1 MTNSLRKTLNPHWKS
16 FFRLVVVLVAAQ
28 LIFAFTAI
36 SQTIP
41 VNGKVTDAQTG
52 EGIPGATVSVKGTT
66 SGMVTNADGTYKLNV
81 PDQNSVLVISFVG
94 FTTQEIPVNGQS
106 TINVVLETEIA
117 EIDEIVAIG
126 YGTIKKRDLTGS
138 VSSLKAQDIAKTTS
152 SNAMQSMQ
160 ARIPGLDVQQASGE
174 AGAPLRM
181 NLRGNRSITAT
192 NSPLIL
198 VDGVEYGSTLD
209 INASD
214 IESMEVLK
222 DASST
227 AIYGTKG
234 ANGVVIITT
243 KRGKAGKTKINFNS
257 FLSSN
262 EPTNVPKVMYGD
274 TEVNRR
280 INAERYKRDQKLVTA
295 GTGNWGDTKFEDVK
309 VTDVLS
315 SSAANNLPYSEMDI
329 YNDGSY
335 TDWADI
341 ILQNGLTQN
350 YELAISGGNEKT
362 TFNMSLGTMMEEGL
376 LRNDEM
382 DRYNV
387 KTNIDHK
394 ISNVFKVGTSLLYT
408 YKLHDRRANVFGQ
421 ALKMTSIAHPYYDDG
436 SIILKPSPT
445 YEAHANPLLDEVDG
459 NYQNNIKT
467 TRFFG
472 NAYIEIKPTEDLTF
486 KSLFSL
492 DEINVRDG
500 QYQDYQSV
508 GRLQGA
514 AGSYIS
520 NENRN
525 QTAIYW
531 ENTLN
536 YLKTFGSSNLSA
548 LLGQT
553 LSEGTTEYRTVS
565 GNTAAEHYYKSSFY
579 DLRNIITPVLANGYT
594 KSSMLSFFG
603 RVNYSYNDKYLLTA
617 SLRADGSSVLAED
630 HKWGYFPSVA
640 AAWRIKQESFLEG
653 TDWLDNL
660 KIRASW
666 GLTGNAA
673 VDPYGTLTV
682 LSDFPVYYN
691 LDGKEYSGKIPNKLG
706 NKELTW
712 EKTESLNFGL
722 DFGIFKN
729 RVSGSVDFYSSNT
742 YDLLYMR
749 SLPASNV
756 YTQVLDNIGETK
768 GSGVEIALNTLII
781 NGSDFKWDVNWSASF
796 AQDEITALSGG
807 ITKNINGTTGQ
818 IVGQPVS
825 IYYNYEADG
834 CWGIG
839 EYDAYKTAWLERH
852 PGETLTMTGEVGTV
866 KVIDADDNGKIEDA
880 DKRVY
885 NRSPKS
891 IFGMNNTFS
900 YKNLSLSVLL
910 YARVG
915 GYIQYDF
922 NSLIS
927 YEPANWGDLDYW
939 TPENQEAKFPT
950 PGNQVN
956 WGNFGSATLYE
967 EATYLKIKDIT
978 LAYDLPKMP
987 LAKAGISNLRLFG
1000 SMKNYFTFSSID
1012 NYDPERGGSITFP
1025 LAKQLVFGINVE
1037 F

>member
-1 MTNSLRKTLNPHWKS
+1 MRKTLNPHWKS
-16 FFRLVVVLVAAQ
+16 FIRMLAVLVSVQ
-28 LIFAFTAI
+28 LIFAFSAI

-41 VNGKVTDAQTG
+41 VSGKVTDAQTG
-52 EGIPGATVSVKGTT
+52 EGIPGATIAVKGTAT
-66 SGMVTNADGTYKLNV
+66 GIVTNVDGTYQLNV

-94 FTTQEIPVNGQS
+94 FSTQEIQVNGQS
-106 TINVVLETEIA
+106 AIDVVLETSFSEL
-117 EIDEIVAIG
+117 DEIVAIG

-138 VSSLKAQDIAKTTS
+138 VSSLKAEDISKSTS
-152 SNAMQSMQ
+152 SNAMQAMQ
-160 ARIPGLDVQQASGE
+160 ARIPGLDIQQATGE
-174 AGAPLRM
+174 AGSPLQI

-234 ANGVVIITT
+234 ANGVIIITT
-243 KRGKAGKTKINFNS
+243 KRGKAGKTKVNFNS

-262 EPTNVPKVMYGD
+262 QPTNVPKVMYGD
-274 TEVNRR
+274 VEVNRR
-280 INAERYKRDQKLVTA
+280 INAERYKRDQALVTN

-315 SSAANNLPYSEMDI
+315 SSAANNLPYAEMDI

-341 ILQNGLTQN
+341 ILQTGLTQN
-350 YELAISGGNEKT
+350 YELAVSGGNEST
-362 TFNMSLGTMMEEGL
+362 NFNLSLGTMFEEGL
-376 LRNDEM
+376 LRKDEM

-387 KTNIDHK
+387 KANIDHK
-394 ISNVFKVGTSLLYT
+394 ISKIFKVGTSLLYT
-408 YKLHDRRANVFGQ
+408 YKSHDKRANVFGQ

-436 SIILKPSPT
+436 TMILKPSPT
-445 YEAHANPLLDEVDG
+445 YEAHANPLLDEIDG
-459 NYQNNIKT
+459 NYQNNIKSD
-467 TRFFG
+467 RFFG
-472 NAYIEIKPTEDLTF
+472 NSYLEIKPTEDLTF

-492 DEINVRDG
+492 DKADTRDG
-500 QYQDYQSV
+500 RYQDYQSV

-520 NENRN
+520 TENRD

-531 ENTLN
+531 ENTLS
-536 YLKTFGSSNLSA
+536 YLTTFENSTLSA

-553 LSEGTTEYRTVS
+553 MSQGTTEYREVS
-565 GNTAAEHYYKSSFY
+565 GNTAAEHYYVSSFY
-579 DLRNIITPVLANGYT
+579 DLRNIITPVLYNGYT

-603 RVNYSYNDKYLLTA
+603 RVNYVYNDKYLLTA
-617 SLRADGSSVLAED
+617 SVRADGSSVLAED

-640 AAWRIKQESFLEG
+640 AGWRISEESFLQSSE
-653 TDWLDNL
+653 WLDNL
-660 KIRASW
+660 KLRASW

-691 LDGKEYSGKIPNKLG
+691 LDGKEYSSKIPNKLG

-722 DFGIFKN
+722 DFGIFEN
-729 RVSGSVDFYSSNT
+729 RVSGSVDAYFSNT

-768 GSGVEIALNTLII
+768 GSGVEIALNTLIV
-781 NGSDFKWDVNWSASF
+781 NGSDFQWNVNWSASF
-796 AQDEITALSGG
+796 AKDEITALSGG
-807 ITKNINGTTGQ
+807 ITKNISGTTGQ
-818 IVGQPVS
+818 IIGEPVS
-825 IYYNYEADG
+825 IFYNYEADG

-839 EYDAYKTAWLERH
+839 EFDAYKTDWLARH
-852 PGETLTMTGEVGTV
+852 PGETMTMTGAVGTV
-866 KVIDADDNGKIEDA
+866 KVKDANDDGKIDDD

-885 NRSPKS
+885 NRSPKA

-922 NSLIS
+922 NNLIS

-950 PGNQVN
+950 PGNQTN
-956 WGNFGSATLYE
+956 WGNYGSATFYE
-967 EATYLKIKDIT
+967 DASYLKVKDVT
-978 LAYDLPKMP
+978 LSYNLPKGP
-987 LAKAGISNLRLFG
+987 LAKVGVTNLRLYG
-1000 SMKNYFTFSSID
+1000 SMKNYFTFSNID